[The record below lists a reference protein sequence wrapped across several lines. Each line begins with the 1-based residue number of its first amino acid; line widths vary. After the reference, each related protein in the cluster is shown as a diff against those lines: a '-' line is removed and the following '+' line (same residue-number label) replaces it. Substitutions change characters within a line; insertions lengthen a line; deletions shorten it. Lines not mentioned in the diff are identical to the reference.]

1 MAKRKSPPVTFAQI
15 AKKSS
20 LGNAQENITSAHPRP
35 PGPQPQRSFIVA
47 LVNAANTGCVSSM
60 AKLAYHYAKGDGVEK
75 NDVIASKWFIHASKH
90 GHLPSQYA
98 LGVRYQNGIGLPID
112 HVRAARLLTGCLEK
126 LPNGSTA
133 PIEQY
138 LTNDILDQQDLVLAA
153 KAYSILAARN
163 NAEAQFRL
171 GRCYRDGIGVPKN
184 HQEAF
189 CNFRKAAE
197 AENLTGCFEV
207 GMCYLNG
214 IYVDKDSARCLKWL
228 VLAADG
234 GLACA
239 QNVIGTLYFD
249 GIGITRDSQV
259 AFSWFKK
266 AADQGHVSA
275 QYNIACAYYEGDGV
289 EKDYHKAFEFFSKA
303 ASQSFAEGISGL
315 ATCYHFGRGTSR
327 SIAKAFELHV
337 QAATLGSK
345 FSFEEISLKYFK
357 DFDDNQVNA
366 IINNTTK
373 ELPSAMR
380 HLARRYSDGV
390 GFARNPEVAK
400 ELYARGAEL
409 ALRQME

>member
-47 LVNAANTGCVSSM
+47 LR
-60 AKLAYHYAKGDGVEK
+60 YHYAKGDGVEK

-90 GHLPSQYA
+90 GHLPSAVCTGSYA
-98 LGVRYQNGIGLPID
+98 TRMALVSQFD